1 MASSP
6 SQRDYSAPCP
16 GCGAPVHFA
25 SAQSSFAVCE
35 FCRSTVLRDGETLKR
50 IGSMAEVFEDYSP
63 LQLGASGMVK
73 RDGKPEPFTVV
84 GRAAD
89 KTAGGDRGG
98 WVGGRWP
105 SGPANRRS

>member
-73 RDGKPEPFTVV
+73 RNGKPEPFTIV
-84 GRAAD
+84 GRAQYKARPATGRNGWLRSA
-89 KTAGGDRGG
+89 TAS
-98 WVGGRWP
+98 WP
-105 SGPANRRS
+105 G